1 MDYQEIAQL
10 IATSKKKTP
19 VKVYIRGTIK
29 DTVLPDVLYFP
40 GSQSSILVGEY
51 NSIAE
56 ILKKNKRTILYY
68 HIENDRRNS
77 ALPLLDITK
86 LNARVEPGAIIREK
100 VKIGDRCVIMMGAII
115 NIGAVIGDETMIDMN
130 VVIGARGIVGKRC
143 HIGAGAVIAG
153 VLEPP
158 SAQPVRIGNNVL
170 VGANAVILEGVKVG
184 NNSVVAAGA
193 VVTKNVPGNTVV
205 AGVPARIIKRRDEVA
220 GEKVSLVEILR
231 NL

>member
-1 MDYQEIAQL
+1 MDYKEIAHL

-19 VKVYIRGTIK
+19 VKVYLRGTLKHAI
-29 DTVLPDVLYFP
+29 PPEILYFP
-40 GSQSSILVGEY
+40 GNESSILIGEY
-51 NSIAE
+51 VTIAE
-56 ILKKNKRTILYY
+56 VLKKNKRTILYY

-86 LNARVEPGAIIREK
+86 LNARIEPGAIIREK
-100 VKIGDRCVIMMGAII
+100 VKIGKHCIIMMGAII

-130 VVIGARGIVGKRC
+130 VVIGARGIIGKRC

-158 SAQPVRIGNNVL
+158 SAQPVRVGNNVL
-170 VGANAVILEGVKVG
+170 VGANAVILEGIKVG

-193 VVTKNVPGNTVV
+193 VVTKNVPGNAVV
-205 AGVPARIIKRRDEVA
+205 AGVPARVIKRRDQIA
-220 GEKVSLVEILR
+220 GDKVSLVDILR

>member
-1 MDYQEIAQL
+1 MDYKEIAHL

-19 VKVYIRGTIK
+19 VKVYLRGTLKHAI
-29 DTVLPDVLYFP
+29 PPEILYFP
-40 GSQSSILVGEY
+40 GNESSILIGEY
-51 NSIAE
+51 ATIAE
-56 ILKKNKRTILYY
+56 VLKKNKRTILYY
-68 HIENDRRNS
+68 YIENDRRNS

-86 LNARVEPGAIIREK
+86 LNARIEPGAIIREK
-100 VKIGDRCVIMMGAII
+100 VKIGKHCVIMMGAII
-115 NIGAVIGDETMIDMN
+115 NIGSVIGDETMIDMN
-130 VVIGARGIVGKRC
+130 VVIGARGIIGKRC

-158 SAQPVRIGNNVL
+158 SAQPVRVGNNVL

-205 AGVPARIIKRRDEVA
+205 AGIPAKTIKRRDQIA
-220 GEKVSLVEILR
+220 GDKVSLVDILR